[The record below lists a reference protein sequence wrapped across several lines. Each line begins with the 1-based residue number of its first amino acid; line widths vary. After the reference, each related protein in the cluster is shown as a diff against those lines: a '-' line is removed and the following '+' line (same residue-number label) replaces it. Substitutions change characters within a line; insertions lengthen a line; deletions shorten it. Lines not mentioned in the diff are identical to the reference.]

1 MTAKVA
7 FRTLTATAVG
17 RNLNTLIAVAAD
29 VLGEYGAAEIFFAG
43 GLDKL
48 RLSFGVWLDDRLIG
62 YAILSRPGPEHI
74 HLHHLMIAAEER
86 NVGYGTHMV
95 AEMAA
100 RCRVAGV
107 DKLTLKTPQDNV
119 DAIRF
124 YGRFNFAKIRV
135 ERGYILMTKTL

>member
-1 MTAKVA
+1 MAKVA
-7 FRTLTATAVG
+7 FRTLTATVVG
-17 RNLNTLIAVAAD
+17 RNLDALIAVAAD
-29 VLGEYGAAEIFFAG
+29 VPGEYWAAENFLAERP
-43 GLDKL
+43 DKW

-74 HLHHLMIAAEER
+74 HLHHFMVAAEER

-100 RCRVAGV
+100 RCRVAGA
-107 DKLTLKTPQDNV
+107 DRLTLKTPQDNA